1 MKISSC
7 CFNLTCFSGPKHK
20 VNQVKV
26 GEKATR
32 EVFGMEDLLGFV
44 CKAVTARNGGEMN
57 ESPIQPFV
65 GIFWGGVVYNFCFVF
80 PNSPSY
86 LEITLLGSPRSI
98 GKNCLCHGAE
108 LLLCFPGLYIK
119 AGNCGGKRPVCQN
132 RLFCKKCC

>member
-26 GEKATR
+26 GKKATR

-65 GIFWGGVVYNFCFVF
+65 GFFSGGLFIIFVLFFQIV
-80 PNSPSY
+80 
-86 LEITLLGSPRSI
+86 
-98 GKNCLCHGAE
+98 
-108 LLLCFPGLYIK
+108 
-119 AGNCGGKRPVCQN
+119 RPIW
-132 RLFCKKCC
+132 K